1 MNDAD
6 YKELKKGGMMRQ
18 AEKGK
23 FSVRLRI
30 AGGRLT
36 AEAMGV
42 VQGVAERYGRGEIH
56 LTARQGI
63 EIPNV
68 NQDDLFKV
76 KSELAAG
83 GVKVGVCGPT
93 VRTVTA
99 CQGSRVCP
107 RGVLDASGLADEV
120 DRLFYGKPV
129 PTKFKVSISGC
140 VNNCLKAEENDI
152 GVKGG
157 SEPGWNKNSCTY
169 CGVCEAVCPADAI
182 RVSEEEGRVHID
194 LEKCI
199 YCGDCINACPFGAM
213 FEARRGFFVFAGGK
227 FGRFPSLGRKIGR
240 FFSGDSS
247 LISIVRASIEFFR
260 NYGTPRERFGNTI
273 QRVGFEEFEKY
284 VLDAIEDEKDE
295 KAARH
300 NR

>member
-1 MNDAD
+1 MKEAD

-23 FSVRLRI
+23 FSVRLRL

-42 VQGVAERYGRGEIH
+42 VKDVADRYGRGEIH

-63 EIPNV
+63 EIPFIS
-68 NQDDLFKV
+68 QDDLFKV

-99 CQGSRVCP
+99 CQGSKVCP
-107 RGVLDASGLADEV
+107 LGVLDASGLASEV

-129 PTKFKVSISGC
+129 PTKFKVGISGC

-152 GVKGG
+152 GIKGG
-157 SEPGWNKNSCTY
+157 IEPCWNRDLCTY

-182 RVSEEEGRVHID
+182 RVREEEGRVHID
-194 LEKCI
+194 LGKCI
-199 YCGDCINACPFGAM
+199 YCGDCIKACPFRAM
-213 FEARRGFFVFAGGK
+213 QESRRGFFVFAGGK
-227 FGRFPSLGRKIGR
+227 FGRFPSLGKKMGG
-240 FFSGDSS
+240 FFTGDSAV
-247 LISIVRASIEFFR
+247 ISIVRESIEFFKSF
-260 NYGTPRERFGNTI
+260 GKPKDRFGTTI
-273 QRVGFEEFEKY
+273 QRVGFKEYEKY
-284 VLDAIEDEKDE
+284 VLDALKEEMGE

-300 NR
+300 HR